1 MKNILGKKADY
12 ISPEIVCVL
21 KLTENVLVVSGSV
34 GSEEFDNVENSID
47 FGI

>member
-12 ISPEIVCVL
+12 VSPEIVCVL
-21 KLTENVLVVSGSV
+21 ELTENVLVVSGSV
-34 GSEEFDNVENSID
+34 GLEEFDNVENSFE

>member
-12 ISPEIVCVL
+12 VSPEIISISVFTDDVL
-21 KLTENVLVVSGSV
+21 LISGKV
-34 GSEEFDNVENSID
+34 GLEEFDNIENSIN